1 MSMQSLEIRHEK
13 SLSGYRDAMKRISD
27 LEAENKRLRE
37 ALQEIFAETDKA
49 DPSVDV
55 IWQLAKKALEA
66 K

>member
-37 ALQEIFAETDKA
+37 ALQEIFAESDRD
-49 DPSVDV
+49 DPS
-55 IWQLAKKALEA
+55 IGIIRELALEA